1 MTFMTKELIVRTGP
15 QEYECREGVLS
26 TLPKRL
32 QERFV
37 KNILIVH
44 GTVSWQKARPYLE
57 ELYKAGF
64 SITKVAF
71 SGECS
76 YEEVDRI
83 VSLAAEHESDA
94 IIGVGGGKI
103 MDAVKYAAAK
113 AEGILNV
120 MVPTLASNCAPWTP
134 LSVMYTEDGVF
145 IRYDFLQQQ
154 ASLLLLE
161 PQLIIDSPKDFFV
174 AGLADTLAKWYESDE
189 ILSLPE
195 NAQQPMLMM
204 SRQAAYICRQSILD
218 HAELA
223 IASLEAGEV
232 TEAFVKLTEVIT
244 SISGMVGGMGAG
256 ATTRR
261 FLIFRTFIAFI
272 ASVSQT

>member
-1 MTFMTKELIVRTGP
+1 MTKELIVRTGP

-32 QERFV
+32 EERFV
-37 KNILIVH
+37 KNLLIVH

-57 ELYKAGF
+57 DLYQTGF
-64 SITKVAF
+64 SITEVAF

-83 VSLAAEHESDA
+83 VGLAAQHKSDA

-113 AEGILNV
+113 AGCILNV

-134 LSVMYTEDGVF
+134 LSVMYSEDGVF

-161 PQLIIDSPKDFFV
+161 PQF
-174 AGLADTLAKWYESDE
+174 
-189 ILSLPE
+189 
-195 NAQQPMLMM
+195 
-204 SRQAAYICRQSILD
+204 D
-218 HAELA
+218 HRFAEGFLCGR
-223 IASLEAGEV
+223 IGGH
-232 TEAFVKLTEVIT
+232 I
-244 SISGMVGGMGAG
+244 GQMVRIG
-256 ATTRR
+256 
-261 FLIFRTFIAFI
+261 
-272 ASVSQT
+272 